1 MVGKDVVVRKRKH
14 LQTCCVKPDKES
26 QAKREID
33 NVLSTETVRLVLELD
48 TDLVVVLCLILI
60 NLVFLLF
67 VVVVVIDETPFV
79 SSSQY
84 YFVVVVDFV
93 VF

>member
-48 TDLVVVLCLILI
+48 TDLVVVLCLVLV

-67 VVVVVIDETPFV
+67 VVVIVIDETPFL
-79 SSSQY
+79 SSSQN

-93 VF
+93 LF

>member
-1 MVGKDVVVRKRKH
+1 MLFLSEKSRNVVGKDVVVRKRKH

-48 TDLVVVLCLILI
+48 TDLVVVPLSYQFGIS
-60 NLVFLLF
+60 
-67 VVVVVIDETPFV
+67 VIGSCCCV
-79 SSSQY
+79 
-84 YFVVVVDFV
+84 
-93 VF
+93 